1 MGHYIRVLSP
11 SEKVPFVARIRTA
24 LATEGLAGRL
34 TVDSGTAKNWTQ
46 ISLTH
51 TDGPEI
57 AEIEPNSASSS
68 DLVSEEIEEFLEEIV
83 DCKPASAAA
92 WLAEYLPTVKTIYAF
107 QLLSGTDEQNG
118 WEILGKVKDLIFTQ
132 VGGIIQ
138 ADREGFSDEKGY
150 HILWQFSNSVK
161 RPWWMSVL
169 KDGQWVRFQMDLGNR
184 KHRAAFFRGQ
194 VPAGVKMAE

>member
-1 MGHYIRVLSP
+1 MGHSIRVLSP
-11 SEKVPFVARIRTA
+11 SEKVPSIAQIRTA

-34 TVDSGTAKNWTQ
+34 TVESGTAKNWTQ

-92 WLAEYLPTVKTIYAF
+92 WLAEYLPTVKTIYTF

-118 WEILGKVKDLIFTQ
+118 
-132 VGGIIQ
+132 
-138 ADREGFSDEKGY
+138 
-150 HILWQFSNSVK
+150 
-161 RPWWMSVL
+161 
-169 KDGQWVRFQMDLGNR
+169 
-184 KHRAAFFRGQ
+184 
-194 VPAGVKMAE
+194 

>member
-1 MGHYIRVLSP
+1 M
-11 SEKVPFVARIRTA
+11 
-24 LATEGLAGRL
+24 
-34 TVDSGTAKNWTQ
+34 
-46 ISLTH
+46 
-51 TDGPEI
+51 
-57 AEIEPNSASSS
+57 
-68 DLVSEEIEEFLEEIV
+68 
-83 DCKPASAAA
+83 
-92 WLAEYLPTVKTIYAF
+92 
-107 QLLSGTDEQNG
+107 
-118 WEILGKVKDLIFTQ
+118 KDLIFTQ
-132 VGGIIQ
+132 VVGIIQ